1 MTDIYSQHR
10 AAFAYVSAYI
20 VMKDGERVAT
30 IAFKYPKD
38 GAGRLYTYVHWL
50 GTEMIRGHAGGFG
63 YDKHAA
69 AVADAANKLYKRPD
83 YEENTRKHALQ
94 SLSNFIYALRK
105 NDGHSWEH
113 NLCDA
118 GFTVLGAV

>member
-1 MTDIYSQHR
+1 MTDIYAQHL
-10 AAFAYVSAYI
+10 AAFANVSAYVI
-20 VMKDGERVAT
+20 TKDGERVAT

-38 GAGRLYTYVHWL
+38 GAGRLYAYVHWL

-69 AVADAANKLYKRPD
+69 SLADAANKLYKRPD
-83 YEENTRKHALQ
+83 YEENTRKYAIQ

-105 NDGHSWEH
+105 NDGYSWER